1 MLLSSSAIIEEIK
14 HIRKSRSALVAYYY
28 FDFKD
33 AAKRDVRGLLTS
45 LLLQLVDDSDPCWDL
60 LSQLHKTCRDGSE
73 QPSEAALAQCLSRML
88 DLPGQIPTYVII
100 DALDECPNNT
110 GTPSARE
117 RVLNFVEDLVQ
128 SKHSNLFICITSRPE
143 HDINTALNPL
153 TPPSR
158 RVSLHEEGGQTEDI
172 NSFVRSFVTN
182 DRTMRRWR
190 TEDKELVI
198 CVLSERAQG
207 M

>member
-1 MLLSSSAIIEEIK
+1 MSSSAIIEEIK
-14 HIRKSRSALVAYYY
+14 DIRKSRSALLAYYY

-33 AAKRDVRGLLTS
+33 AAKRDLRGLLTS

-60 LSQLHKTCRDGSE
+60 LSQLHKKCRDGSE
-73 QPSEAALAQCLSRML
+73 QPSEAALTQCLNSML
-88 DLPGQIPTYVII
+88 NLPGQFPTYIII

-117 RVLNFVEDLVQ
+117 RVLTFVEDLVQ
-128 SKHSNLFICITSRPE
+128 LKHSNLFFCITSRPE
-143 HDINTALNPL
+143 QDINIALNPL
-153 TPPSR
+153 TPPSC
-158 RVSLHEEGGQTEDI
+158 RVSLHEEGGQMEDI
-172 NSFVRSFVTN
+172 NSFVRSFVMD

-190 TEDKELVI
+190 AEDKDLVI
-198 CVLSERAQG
+198 RVLSERAQG

>member
-1 MLLSSSAIIEEIK
+1 MLSSAIIEEIK
-14 HIRKSRSALVAYYY
+14 HIRKLGSALVAYYY

-33 AAKRDVRGLLTS
+33 AAKRDVHGLLTS

-60 LSQLHKTCRDGSE
+60 LSQLHKTCHDGSD
-73 QPSEAALAQCLSRML
+73 QPSEAVLAQCFKSML
-88 DLPGQIPTYVII
+88 NLPGQIPTYIII
-100 DALDECPNNT
+100 DALDECPDNS

-143 HDINTALNPL
+143 QDINTALNPL
-153 TPPSR
+153 APLSR
-158 RVSLHEEGGQTEDI
+158 RVCLHEEGGQTEDI
-172 NSFVRSFVTN
+172 NSFVRSFVKN

-190 TEDKELVI
+190 AEDKDLVI
-198 CVLSERAQG
+198 RVLSERAQG